1 MIFYAPSCSL
11 LSEDG
16 SIELFTVKMCGK
28 IQHRRLELLDPND
41 LDSALQCVPFGHTY
55 YGTVLTK
62 RGILY
67 NNSPVVT
74 EFMAVMDSEGVGGM
88 VRGVDRREGLA
99 MACTG
104 GGLGQDQWREQGDAP
119 SGEELITVTPMQVRT
134 YVQILPFFV
143 YIWCWLYMHE
153 LK

>member
-1 MIFYAPSCSL
+1 MLPPSCSL
-11 LSEDG
+11 LSEDS

-28 IQHRRLELLDPND
+28 IQHRRLELLDPNND
-41 LDSALQCVPFGHTY
+41 PHSALQCVPFGHTY

-62 RGILY
+62 QGILY

-74 EFMAVMDSEGVGGM
+74 EFMAVLDSEGVGGM

-104 GGLGQDQWREQGDAP
+104 GGLGQDQWREQGEAP
-119 SGEELITVTPMQVRT
+119 SGEELITVTPMQVRIRICANT
-134 YVQILPFFV
+134 ITLCHFM
-143 YIWCWLYMHE
+143 WCCICTS
-153 LK
+153 